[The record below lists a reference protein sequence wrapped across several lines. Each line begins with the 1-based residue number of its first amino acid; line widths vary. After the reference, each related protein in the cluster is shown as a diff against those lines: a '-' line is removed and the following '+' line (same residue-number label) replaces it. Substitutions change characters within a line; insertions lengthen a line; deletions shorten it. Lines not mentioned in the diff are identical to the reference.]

1 MPAFD
6 FSVRAERTL
15 QLKKKPR
22 EHEISVLQY
31 GRGIAALL
39 VCLFHNYGLIDK
51 YFGSMAWGKIF
62 HAGHSGVEFF
72 FILSGFIIFHAHRQ
86 DVGNPQSV
94 KTFLYKRAIRIL
106 PMFWL
111 VAIPL
116 GLLFLLTPV
125 FGIDREL
132 TGGKL
137 LTDLLLIPREGVL
150 TLPPAW
156 TLQHEMVFY
165 FIFTLMIASRAVG
178 IIAIGL
184 WQAVCVLVL
193 VFPLH
198 DPDYLLPINKL
209 IGVHNLG
216 FGVGIGIAVFFA
228 SPVFMAVR
236 LIVFTAGALA
246 TAGLVGMFVGEWMI
260 GPNLFGGGAALVLI
274 YFALYAPIILALLS
288 IRQRK
293 RRILDA
299 TLGVLGSSSYALYLT
314 HEPVASIMAKVCSL
328 SVLQPVMGPATAYIG
343 GVLACLVT
351 AIAVHFFFEQRVID
365 WLKHSLI
372 TRRRLRPVLAGT

>member
-1 MPAFD
+1 M
-6 FSVRAERTL
+6 
-15 QLKKKPR
+15 
-22 EHEISVLQY
+22 
-31 GRGIAALL
+31 

-86 DVGNPQSV
+86 DMGNPQSV

-106 PMFWL
+106 PVFWL
-111 VAIPL
+111 VAVPL

-137 LTDLLLIPREGVL
+137 LIDILLIPREGVL
-150 TLPPAW
+150 TLAPAW
-156 TLQHEMVFY
+156 TLQHEVVFY
-165 FIFTLMIASRAVG
+165 LIFTLMIASRAVG
-178 IIAIGL
+178 IIAIGV
-184 WQAVCVLVL
+184 WQAVCVLVV

-228 SPVFMAVR
+228 SPIFVAAR
-236 LIVFTAGALA
+236 SIVLTAGAVA
-246 TAGLVGMFVGEWMI
+246 AAGLVGMFIGEWTI
-260 GPNLFGGGAALVLI
+260 GSDLFGGGAALVLTYFSI
-274 YFALYAPIILALLS
+274 YALIILALLS
-288 IRQRK
+288 IKQRQL
-293 RRILDA
+293 RILDA
-299 TLGVLGSSSYALYLT
+299 TLGMLGSSSYALYLT
-314 HEPVASIMAKVCSL
+314 HEPVASIITKACSL
-328 SVLQPVMGPATAYIG
+328 PVMQPLMAPAIAYIG
-343 GVLACLVT
+343 GVLACIVA
-351 AIAVHFFFEQRVID
+351 AIAVHFFFERPVMD
-365 WLKHSLI
+365 WLKHRVI
-372 TRRRLRPVLAGT
+372 TRRRLLPVLAG